1 MKPIKKTLLIERES
15 DKKRLKI
22 IIDALPLTPVYQVE
36 IRPFRVQRSVKQN
49 KLYWLWI
56 TIIGNELG
64 YTKEEMHRLCV
75 ERFLV
80 PVFIRDK
87 ESYAAMVESVKGLR
101 KIGYGHDADI
111 IKTEIINLTSTTDC
125 NTAQFAEYLTDI
137 ERDAAGLNIIL
148 PHPDDLYWEAMGIKR
163 GKHVS
168 ETTEV

>member
-1 MKPIKKTLLIERES
+1 MKPIKKTIIIDS
-15 DKKRLKI
+15 VGDKKRLKVI
-22 IIDALPLTPVYQVE
+22 VDALPLTPKYQVE
-36 IRPFRVQRSVKQN
+36 IRPYKAQRSVKQN
-49 KLYWLWI
+49 KLYWKWI

-80 PVFIRDK
+80 TIFIRDK
-87 ESYAAMVESVKGLR
+87 ESYAAMVESVKNLR
-101 KIGYGHDADI
+101 KHGLKHDADV